1 MKIRIKGIKDGAE
14 NSGIFGNDGE
24 IPVGTEIEV
33 SNPPAGWAGRYDV
46 ISGGPKEGAVA
57 LTNKNKAELLEIA
70 AAQGVTVEEGATID
84 DIKAAIELARE
95 AK

>member
-1 MKIRIKGIKDGAE
+1 MKIRIKGLNGSDKH
-14 NSGIFGNDGE
+14 SGIFGGNGE

-33 SNPPAGWAGRYDV
+33 AKAPAGWAGRYDV
-46 ISGGPKEGAVA
+46 ISDSPKEGAVA

-70 AAQGVTVEEGATID
+70 AAEGVTVEDGATND